1 MSFKSSLIMLLIVR
15 QQEQSL
21 RINTP
26 IYFGQDGA
34 MVLERLEAELLGD
47 HIPGGDMPSPPTS
60 SVPDASIFPLYSQRL
75 LSRGGHSTAGCV
87 LRALPSSTYSSFSS
101 NTKSTGKETGSF
113 SWQEEKL

>member
-34 MVLERLEAELLGD
+34 MVLERLEAKLLGDHDGD
-47 HIPGGDMPSPPTS
+47 HIPGGDMPPPSTS
-60 SVPDASIFPLYSQRL
+60 NVPDASIFPLSSQRP
-75 LSRGGHSTAGCV
+75 LSRGGHSVVGCV
-87 LRALPSSTYSSFSS
+87 PRTLPSSTYSSFF
-101 NTKSTGKETGSF
+101 KLKEHGKRN
-113 SWQEEKL
+113 

>member
-1 MSFKSSLIMLLIVR
+1 MLLIVR

-47 HIPGGDMPSPPTS
+47 HDGDHILGGDLPPPSTS
-60 SVPDASIFPLYSQRL
+60 NVPDASIFPLSSQRP
-75 LSRGGHSTAGCV
+75 LSRGGHSAAGCV
-87 LRALPSSTYSSFSS
+87 PQTLPSSTYSSSS
-101 NTKSTGKETGSF
+101 NSKSTGKETRSF
-113 SWQEEKL
+113 SWQEENLEHST